1 MNVRTGRQRSEV
13 CKAKE
18 NRSLLRGLRLWVSV
32 WLVGATSLLI
42 PETAFA
48 QVEDSSDVRITIR
61 VNNYAQASRASLGE
75 AKRETGRILGTAGV
89 RIAWLD
95 CRVGPST
102 IALQNPCQ
110 GPLKIGEFML
120 RILSQQKQNTSRERV
135 FGFANAP
142 ALASV
147 YYNYALHAQNDH
159 AKFEAHVLLGCVIAH
174 EIGHLLLGAE
184 GHSADGI
191 MQPHLGPKQVRQAI
205 TRTLMFT
212 SRQSKLLRAAA
223 RRRMWLDAV
232 TLEGQRMPTA
242 DLTTGLA
249 GGRRVA
255 RVGSGR
261 IQNPAI
267 RPMELHSQ
275 EPPARGSLPSP
286 TALVPVAASLDLP
299 AAPAADAYAVTGE
312 LLPPFLKAVVSVW
325 NQEIPG
331 IPLSI
336 NSLIFVIR
344 PTQFYADLD
353 AQQKIWLMGREML
366 GIRNFPLIINP
377 LTPDDDWYFRAQ
389 QEWKQGNYDAAYI
402 LVTSLF
408 HEIAH
413 TQRAA
418 DEPAAYKDQL
428 ALFERFEK
436 QGKLS
441 SPYAHECH
449 ASLRE
454 RYLDVKRNPQRY
466 RQVLVNLQ
474 HELVALIV
482 PAEPAP
488 PLGPLKSHE

>member
-1 MNVRTGRQRSEV
+1 VL
-13 CKAKE
+13 K
-18 NRSLLRGLRLWVSV
+18 LWVAV
-32 WLVGATSLLI
+32 WLVGTTSLLI
-42 PETAFA
+42 PETAYA
-48 QVEDSSDVRITIR
+48 QGEDSSDVRISIR
-61 VNNYAQASRASLGE
+61 VYNYAQASHAILGE
-75 AKRETGRILGTAGV
+75 AKRETGRILGAAGLPIV
-89 RIAWLD
+89 WLD
-95 CRVGPST
+95 CKVGPVT
-102 IALQNPCQ
+102 DALQDPCQ
-110 GPLKIGEFML
+110 GPLETSEIVL
-120 RILSQQKQNTSRERV
+120 RILSQPTQNTSREKA
-135 FGFANAP
+135 FGFANLP
-142 ALASV
+142 VLASV
-147 YYNYALHAQNDH
+147 YYNYVRHAQNDH

-184 GHSADGI
+184 GHAADGI
-191 MQPHLGPKQVRQAI
+191 MQSHWGPKQIRQAV
-205 TRTLMFT
+205 TGTLIFT
-212 SRQSKLLRAAA
+212 SHQSKLLRAAA
-223 RRRMWLDAV
+223 RRRLWLDAE
-232 TLEGQRMPTA
+232 TLEGQRMATA

-249 GGRRVA
+249 CGRAVA

-267 RPMELHSQ
+267 RPDPTEYMPLNGVGATTRHGSMELHSQ

-286 TALVPVAASLDLP
+286 TAVVPVAASLDLP

-353 AQQKIWLMGREML
+353 AQQKTWLMGHEML

-408 HEIAH
+408 HELGH
-413 TQRAA
+413 TQHAA

-428 ALFERFEK
+428 TLLERFEK

-441 SPYAHECH
+441 SPYAHACH

-474 HELVALIV
+474 HRMVALTV

-488 PLGPLKSHE
+488 PLGPLKSYE